1 LNLERCATPAIRG
14 TTLSDPS
21 GAVGRSIFE
30 GEITSA
36 ERRTMADGAPGPE
49 IPVDQNV
56 SETSRAISPDEFGAK
71 VSFKR

>member
-1 LNLERCATPAIRG
+1 
-14 TTLSDPS
+14 
-21 GAVGRSIFE
+21 
-30 GEITSA
+30 
-36 ERRTMADGAPGPE
+36 MADGAPGPE